1 MLRIAILGV
10 GWAGMHHVE
19 AIREL
24 GRNVTVHCLVDS
36 DADHLRTKAEELGI
50 QRTYKDVSDALSDP
64 EVDAVSICLPH
75 SLHCEVALAAA
86 QAGKHILVEKP
97 MALTVEEATRMI
109 EVTEAAGVKLYV
121 AENAS
126 YSPMS
131 AFLREIVRSGSY
143 IGEVVAASVV
153 KGFRGVPYGYHGR
166 RAWLSTP
173 EMGGTGA
180 WMLQGIHSV
189 AQLRFV
195 LGEVETVYMGEYH
208 ARSFTPTGLEGTMS
222 GLLTMERGFRVA
234 LLQTCEVRLKGK
246 LGGYVL
252 HGDRGSIWASEDECE
267 VSSEELGERPVR
279 LNYPKA
285 ALSPY
290 ALEMDAFANYVTCG
304 IEGPTTGRSER
315 KSLAVVQAGYESVHS
330 GQPVNLKAR
339 FGDLS

>member
-10 GWAGMHHVE
+10 GWAGTRHVE

-36 DADHLRTKAEELGI
+36 DADHLRTKAKELGV
-50 QRTYKDVSDALSDP
+50 QKTYKDINDALADP

-75 SLHCEVALAAA
+75 ALHCEVSLAAA
-86 QAGKHILVEKP
+86 RACKHVLVEKP

-109 EVTEAAGVKLYV
+109 EATEVAGVKLYV
-121 AENAS
+121 AENAI

-131 AFLREIVRSGSY
+131 TFLRETIRSESY

-173 EMGGTGA
+173 EIGGTGA

-189 AQLRFV
+189 AQLRFI
-195 LGEVETVYMGEYH
+195 LGEVETVYMREH
-208 ARSFTPTGLEGTMS
+208 HTQSFTPSGLEGTMS
-222 GLLTMERGFRVA
+222 GLLTTKGGFQVA

-246 LGGYVL
+246 LGGYVVY
-252 HGDRGSIWASEDECE
+252 GDRGSIWASEERCE
-267 VSSEELGERPVR
+267 VFSEELGEQPMRI
-279 LNYPKA
+279 NYPEA
-285 ALSPY
+285 TLSSY
-290 ALEMDAFANYVTCG
+290 ALEMNAFADYVTCS

-315 KSLAVVQAGYESVHS
+315 RSLAIVQAGYESVRS
-330 GQPVNLKAR
+330 GQPVDLKAR
-339 FGDLS
+339 FGDL

>member
-10 GWAGMHHVE
+10 GWAGTRHVE

-24 GRNVTVHCLVDS
+24 GRNMTVHCLVDS
-36 DADHLRTKAEELGI
+36 DADHLRTKAEELGV
-50 QRTYKDVSDALSDP
+50 QRTYKDVGDALADP

-86 QAGKHILVEKP
+86 RVGKHVLIEKP

-109 EVTEAAGVKLYV
+109 EVAEAVGVKLYV
-121 AENAS
+121 AENVP

-131 AFLREIVRSGSY
+131 AFLRETVRSGSY
-143 IGEVVAASVV
+143 IGEMVAASVV

-173 EMGGTGA
+173 EIGGTGT
-180 WMLQGIHSV
+180 WMLHGIHSV

-195 LGEVETVYMGEYH
+195 LGEVETVYMGEHH

-222 GLLTMERGFRVA
+222 GLLTMKRGFRVA
-234 LLQTCEVRLKGK
+234 LLQTCEVRLRGK

-252 HGDRGSIWASEDECE
+252 HGDRGSIWASEEGCE
-267 VSSEELGERPVR
+267 VFSEELGERPVH
-279 LNYPKA
+279 LNYPEA
-285 ALSPY
+285 ALSSY
-290 ALEMDAFANYVTCG
+290 ALEMDAFADYVTCG
-304 IEGPTTGRSER
+304 VEGPTTGRSER
-315 KSLAVVQAGYESVHS
+315 RSLAVVQAGYESVRS
-330 GQPVNLKAR
+330 GQPVGLKAR
-339 FGDLS
+339 FGDL